1 MESKTLSFSVIFINF
16 VGDFIKFKTQK
27 KCVTRELKPRRMIAN
42 VKIGVSFIIS
52 NANTF
57 ISAAMTMMHRMMLY
71 FLVMR
76 EGTRTPFSRREY
88 GANPSNLD
96 I

>member
-1 MESKTLSFSVIFINF
+1 MESKALSFSVIFINI
-16 VGDFIKFKTQK
+16 VGDLVELETEK
-27 KCVTRELKPRRMIAN
+27 KCVTRELKPRSIIAK

-57 ISAAMTMMHRMMLY
+57 ISAAITMMHRIMLY
-71 FLVMR
+71 FLAMR
-76 EGTRTPFSRREY
+76 EGTRTPFSRRVY

-96 I
+96 T